1 MTMLLR
7 YLISLRSVIHQI
19 LITIVLVGRMN
30 DSIVG
35 MKELK
40 KVSMLLK
47 PLVSDRYENSLS
59 NFNEMSVRQVL
70 RMKSII
76 KF

>member
-1 MTMLLR
+1 M
-7 YLISLRSVIHQI
+7 IHQI